1 MSASPKDIKTPPAS
15 DTAASGE
22 KRLQGTDV
30 KVNPAPSASG
40 GSAPGSEGA
49 APRDPGAITIEVDG
63 RKLSA
68 RKGQMLIEVTDA
80 SGIYIPR
87 FCYHNKLSIAA
98 NCRMCLVD
106 VEKAPK
112 PLPAC
117 ATPVA
122 EGMVVRTRS
131 ERARTA
137 QKSTM
142 EFLLINHPLDCP
154 VCDQGGECELQDL
167 ALGYGKDVSRYAE
180 AKRVVIDRDIGPLIS
195 TDMTRCIH
203 CTRCVRF
210 GDEVAGL
217 MEFGGLGRGE
227 HTEIRTFLDRSV
239 DSELSGNV
247 IDLCPV
253 GALTSKPFRFT
264 ARPWELADHASISP
278 HDCVGA
284 NINVQVR
291 RGTVMR
297 VLPRDNEAVNE
308 CWIADRDRFSYEA
321 LKGQDR
327 LRAPMIRRGTEW
339 EPTDWTTAFEFTVS
353 GLRKVLAAHGPESLG
368 ALASPISTL
377 EEFYLLQKL
386 VRALGSGNVD
396 HRLRQ
401 MDFSDDAAAPLYPSL
416 GQPIAELENLDG
428 ALLIGANPRKDQPL
442 INLRLRKSVLK
453 GARVFAINPMDYD
466 FSYKLAGKVIAEP
479 ARMVRALAGV
489 ARALSTLKKAEWPAA
504 FAKPFGDVKPGV
516 SEQAMAEA
524 LLQSQRASV
533 LLGSFAHSHPQAA
546 ALRALA
552 QFVAALC
559 GAKLGQ
565 LPDANGAG
573 AWLAGCV
580 PHRGAAGKPATA
592 GRTTRGMLQAS
603 LKACLLLGVEP
614 ELDCLDGAATGAA
627 LQAAEF
633 VVMLTTFK
641 PSPYR
646 TSAVEYADVWLPL
659 APFTE
664 TDGTFVN
671 AEGRRQEFVASL
683 APLAEARPGWKILRM
698 LGHQLGLSG
707 FDQNGVEDVRREMNL
722 PDALPPVSAFPYTV
736 AAAEKTGPASGQL
749 MRIAEVPI
757 YAVDPIVRRAPAL
770 QKTADNPP
778 PAARMNAAQADKLGL
793 AAGINVQLVTPLGT
807 ALLELVLDER
817 VPDGCVAAPAGY
829 PETVMLG
836 AHGPVTVR
844 AAT

>member
-1 MSASPKDIKTPPAS
+1 MSANPKDIKTPPAS
-15 DTAASGE
+15 DT
-22 KRLQGTDV
+22 V
-30 KVNPAPSASG
+30 
-40 GSAPGSEGA
+40 
-49 APRDPGAITIEVDG
+49 TIEVDG

-122 EGMVVRTRS
+122 EGMVVHTRS
-131 ERARTA
+131 DRARTA

-167 ALGYGKDVSRYAE
+167 AVGYGKDVSRYAE
-180 AKRVVIDRDIGPLIS
+180 AKRIVKDRDIGPLIA

-210 GDEVAGL
+210 GQEVSGV

-227 HTEIRTFLDRSV
+227 HMEIRTFLDRSV

-264 ARPWELADHASISP
+264 ARPWELTDHASISP
-278 HDCVGA
+278 HDCVGT
-284 NINVQVR
+284 NINVQAR

-297 VLPRDNEAVNE
+297 VLPRDNETVNE
-308 CWIADRDRFSYEA
+308 CWLADRDRFSYEA
-321 LKGQDR
+321 LMGEDR
-327 LRAPMIRRGTEW
+327 LRVPMIRRGTEW
-339 EPTDWTTAFEFTVS
+339 EETDWTTAFEFTVA
-353 GLRKVLAAHGPESLG
+353 GLKKVLAAHGPESLG

-386 VRALGSGNVD
+386 MRALGSGNVD

-401 MDFSDDAAAPLYPSL
+401 TDFSDDAAAPLFPSL
-416 GQPIAELENLDG
+416 GRPIAELEYLDG

-442 INLRLRKSVLK
+442 INLRLRKSALK
-453 GARVFAINPMDYD
+453 GARVFAINPVDYD
-466 FSYKLAGKVIAEP
+466 FSYKLAGKVIAGP
-479 ARMVRALAGV
+479 AQMVRALAGV
-489 ARALSTLKKAEWPAA
+489 ARAMSALKKAEWPAA
-504 FAKPFGDVKPGV
+504 FAKHFRDVKPGV

-524 LLQSQRASV
+524 LQQSSRASV
-533 LLGSFAHSHPQAA
+533 LLGSFALSHPQAA

-552 QFVAALC
+552 QYVADLC
-559 GAKLGQ
+559 GAKFGQ

-580 PHRGAAGKPATA
+580 PHRDAAGKTATA
-592 GRTTRGMLQAS
+592 GHTARGMLHAP
-603 LKACLLLGVEP
+603 LKACLLLGLEP
-614 ELDCLDGAATGAA
+614 ELDCLDGAAAA
-627 LQAAEF
+627 AAMRAAEF

-646 TSAVEYADVWLPL
+646 TSAVEYADVWMPL

-671 AEGRRQEFVASL
+671 AEGRRQEFVTAVS
-683 APLAEARPGWKILRM
+683 PLAEARPGWKILRM
-698 LGHQLGLSG
+698 LGHHLGLSG
-707 FDQNGVEDVRREMNL
+707 FEQDGVDDVRREMNL
-722 PDALPPVSAFPYTV
+722 PDAMPAASAFPYSIAATEVTV
-736 AAAEKTGPASGQL
+736 PAAGQL
-749 MRIAEVPI
+749 MRLAEVPI
-757 YAVDPIVRRAPAL
+757 YSVDPIVRRAPAL
-770 QKTADNPP
+770 QKTVDNPP

-793 AAGINVQLVTPLGT
+793 AAGANVQLVTPQG
-807 ALLELVLDER
+807 AASLELVVDDR
-817 VPDGCVAAPAGY
+817 VPDGCVLAPSGY
-829 PETVMLG
+829 PETVMIG

-844 AAT
+844 TAS

>member
-1 MSASPKDIKTPPAS
+1 MSANPKDIKTPPAS
-15 DTAASGE
+15 DT
-22 KRLQGTDV
+22 V
-30 KVNPAPSASG
+30 
-40 GSAPGSEGA
+40 
-49 APRDPGAITIEVDG
+49 TIEVDG

-122 EGMVVRTRS
+122 EGMIVYTRS
-131 ERARTA
+131 DRARTA

-167 ALGYGKDVSRYAE
+167 AVGYGKDVSRYAE
-180 AKRVVIDRDIGPLIS
+180 AKRIVKDRDIGPLIS

-210 GDEVAGL
+210 GQEVSGV

-253 GALTSKPFRFT
+253 GALTSKPFRYT

-308 CWIADRDRFSYEA
+308 CWLADRDRFSYEA
-321 LKGQDR
+321 LMGEDR
-327 LRAPMIRRGTEW
+327 LRVPMIRRGTEW
-339 EPTDWTTAFEFTVS
+339 EETDWTTAFEFTVA
-353 GLRKVLAAHGPESLG
+353 GLKKVLTAHGPESLG

-386 VRALGSGNVD
+386 VRALGSGSVD

-401 MDFSDDAAAPLYPSL
+401 TDFSDDTAAPLFPSL
-416 GQPIAELENLDG
+416 GRPIAELENLDG

-442 INLRLRKSVLK
+442 INLRLRKSALK
-453 GARVFAINPMDYD
+453 GARIFAINPVDYD
-466 FSYKLAGKVIAEP
+466 FSYRLAGKVIAGP
-479 ARMVRALAGV
+479 AQMVRALAGV
-489 ARALSTLKKAEWPAA
+489 ARALSALKKAEWPAA
-504 FAKPFGDVKPGV
+504 FARHFRDVKPGV

-524 LLQSQRASV
+524 LQQSSCASV
-533 LLGSFAHSHPQAA
+533 LLGSFALSHPQAA
-546 ALRALA
+546 ALRSLA
-552 QFVAALC
+552 QYVADLC

-580 PHRGAAGKPATA
+580 PHRGAAGKTATA
-592 GRTTRGMLQAS
+592 GRTARGMLHEPRKS
-603 LKACLLLGVEP
+603 YLLLGLEP
-614 ELDCLDGAATGAA
+614 ELDCLDGAAAA
-627 LQAAEF
+627 AAMRAAEF

-646 TSAVEYADVWLPL
+646 TSAVEYADVWMPL

-671 AEGRRQEFVASL
+671 AEGRRQEFVTAVS
-683 APLAEARPGWKILRM
+683 PLAEARPGWKILRM
-698 LGHQLGLSG
+698 LGHHLGLSG
-707 FDQNGVEDVRREMNL
+707 FEQDGVDDVRREMNL
-722 PDALPPVSAFPYTV
+722 PDAMPAASAFPYSIV
-736 AAAEKTGPASGQL
+736 AAEETVPAAGQL
-749 MRIAEVPI
+749 MRLAEVPI
-757 YAVDPIVRRAPAL
+757 YAMDPIVRRAPAL

-778 PAARMNAAQADKLGL
+778 PAARMNAAQTDKLGL
-793 AAGINVQLVTPLGT
+793 AAGANVQLVTPQG
-807 ALLELVLDER
+807 AVSLELVVDAR
-817 VPDGCVAAPAGY
+817 VPDGCVLAPSGY
-829 PETVMLG
+829 PETVMIG

-844 AAT
+844 AAS

>member
-1 MSASPKDIKTPPAS
+1 MSANPKDIKMPPAS
-15 DTAASGE
+15 DT
-22 KRLQGTDV
+22 V
-30 KVNPAPSASG
+30 
-40 GSAPGSEGA
+40 
-49 APRDPGAITIEVDG
+49 TIEVDG
-63 RKLSA
+63 RRLQA

-80 SGIYIPR
+80 SGITIPR

-122 EGMVVRTRS
+122 EGMVVHTRS
-131 ERARTA
+131 DRARTA

-167 ALGYGKDVSRYAE
+167 AVGYGKDVSRYAE
-180 AKRVVIDRDIGPLIS
+180 AKRIVKDRDIGPLIS

-210 GDEVAGL
+210 GQEIAGV

-227 HTEIRTFLDRSV
+227 HMEIRTFLDRSV

-253 GALTSKPFRFT
+253 GALTSKPFRYT
-264 ARPWELADHASISP
+264 ARPWELEDHASISP

-291 RGTVMR
+291 RGSVMR

-308 CWIADRDRFSYEA
+308 CWLADRDRFSYES
-321 LKGQDR
+321 LKGEDR
-327 LRAPMIRRGTEW
+327 LRVPMIRRGTKW
-339 EPTDWTTAFEFTVS
+339 EETDWTTAFEFTVA
-353 GLRKVLAAHGPESLG
+353 GLKRVLAHGPESLG

-386 VRALGSGNVD
+386 MRALGSGSVD

-401 MDFSDDAAAPLYPSL
+401 MDFSDDGAAPLFPSL
-416 GQPIAELENLDG
+416 GRPIAELESLDS

-442 INLRLRKSVLK
+442 INLRLRKSALK
-453 GARVFAINPMDYD
+453 GARVFAINSVDYD
-466 FSYKLAGKVIAEP
+466 FSYRLAGKVIAGP
-479 ARMVRALAGV
+479 AQMVRALAGV
-489 ARALSTLKKAEWPAA
+489 ARALSALKKAEWPAA
-504 FAKPFGDVKPGV
+504 FAKHFRDVKPGV

-524 LLQSQRASV
+524 LQQSKRASV
-533 LLGSFAHSHPQAA
+533 LLGSFALSHPQAA

-552 QFVAALC
+552 QYVADLC

-580 PHRGAAGKPATA
+580 PHRGAAGKTA
-592 GRTTRGMLQAS
+592 MTGRTARDMLLAPRKS
-603 LKACLLLGVEP
+603 YLLLGLEP
-614 ELDCLDGAATGAA
+614 ELDCLDGAAAGAA
-627 LQAAEF
+627 MRAAEF

-646 TSAVEYADVWLPL
+646 TRAVEYADVWLPL

-671 AEGRRQEFVASL
+671 AEGRRQEFVTAVS
-683 APLAEARPGWKILRM
+683 PLAEARPGWKILRM
-698 LGHQLGLSG
+698 LGHHLGLSG
-707 FDQNGVEDVRREMNL
+707 FEQAGVDDVRREMNL
-722 PDALPPVSAFPYTV
+722 PDTTPAASSFPYTV
-736 AAAEKTGPASGQL
+736 TGAEETLLAAGQL
-749 MRIAEVPI
+749 MRLAEVPI
-757 YAVDPIVRRAPAL
+757 YAMDAIVRRASAL
-770 QKTADNPP
+770 QKTVDNPP

-793 AAGINVQLVTPLGT
+793 APGDNLQLVTPQGVVR
-807 ALLELVLDER
+807 LELVVDAR
-817 VPDGCVAAPAGY
+817 VPDGCVLAPAGY

-844 AAT
+844 VAS

>member
-1 MSASPKDIKTPPAS
+1 MSANPKDIKTPPAS
-15 DTAASGE
+15 DT
-22 KRLQGTDV
+22 V
-30 KVNPAPSASG
+30 
-40 GSAPGSEGA
+40 
-49 APRDPGAITIEVDG
+49 TIEVDG

-87 FCYHNKLSIAA
+87 FCYHNKLSVAA

-122 EGMVVRTRS
+122 DGMVVRTHS
-131 ERARTA
+131 DRARTA

-180 AKRVVIDRDIGPLIS
+180 AKRIVKDKDIGPLIA

-210 GDEVAGL
+210 GQEVAGV

-253 GALTSKPFRFT
+253 GALTSKPFRYT
-264 ARPWELADHASISP
+264 ARPWELEDHASISP

-284 NINVQVR
+284 NINVQAR
-291 RGTVMR
+291 RGQVMR

-321 LKGQDR
+321 LNGEDR
-327 LRAPMIRRGTEW
+327 LRVPMIRRGTKW
-339 EPTDWTTAFEFTVS
+339 EETDWTTALEYTVS
-353 GLRKVLAAHGPESLG
+353 GLKKVLLSHGPESVG

-386 VRALGSGNVD
+386 MRALGSGNVD

-401 MDFSDDAAAPLYPSL
+401 TDFSDDAAAPLFPSL
-416 GQPIAELENLDG
+416 GRPLVELEHLDG

-442 INLRLRKSVLK
+442 VNLRLRKSVQK
-453 GARVFAINPMDYD
+453 GARVFAVNPVDYD
-466 FSYKLAGKVIAEP
+466 FSFKLAGELIAGP
-479 ARMVRALAGV
+479 AQMVRALAGV
-489 ARALSTLKKAEWPAA
+489 ARALSALRKVEFPAA
-504 FAKPFGDVKPGV
+504 FAGYFRDVKPGAM
-516 SEQAMAEA
+516 EQAMAEG
-524 LLQSQRASV
+524 LSRTTNASV
-533 LLGSFAHSHPQAA
+533 LLGSFALSHPQAA
-546 ALRALA
+546 SLRTLA
-552 QFVAALC
+552 QFIADAC
-559 GAKLGQ
+559 GARLGQ
-565 LPDANGAG
+565 LADANGAG
-573 AWLAGCV
+573 AWLAGGV
-580 PHRGAAGKPATA
+580 PHRGVAGKPAIA
-592 GRTTRGMLQAS
+592 GRTARDMLHNP
-603 LKACLLLGVEP
+603 LKAYLLLGLEP
-614 ELDCLDGAATGAA
+614 ELDCLDGAAASTAMR
-627 LQAAEF
+627 AAEF

-646 TSAVEYADVWLPL
+646 TRAVEYADVWLPL

-671 AEGRRQEFVASL
+671 AEGRRQEFAAAV
-683 APLAEARPGWKILRM
+683 APLADSRPGWKMLRM
-698 LGHQLGLSG
+698 LGGLLGLPG
-707 FDQNGVEDVRREMNL
+707 FEQGGVDDVRREIDL
-722 PDALPPVSAFPYTV
+722 PDVGPAATPFPYVIHDPKNDVTP
-736 AAAEKTGPASGQL
+736 AAGQL
-749 MRIAEVPI
+749 MRLAETPI
-757 YAVDPIVRRAPAL
+757 YAVDPIVRRAAAL

-778 PAARMNAAQADKLGL
+778 PAARMNAAQAEKLGFEP
-793 AAGINVQLVTPLGT
+793 GNNVQLVTPQGVVR
-807 ALLELVLDER
+807 LELVVDAR
-817 VPDGCVAAPAGY
+817 VPEGCVLVPAGY

-844 AAT
+844 AAS

>member
-1 MSASPKDIKTPPAS
+1 MSANPKDIKTPPAS
-15 DTAASGE
+15 DS
-22 KRLQGTDV
+22 V
-30 KVNPAPSASG
+30 
-40 GSAPGSEGA
+40 
-49 APRDPGAITIEVDG
+49 TIEVDG

-122 EGMVVRTRS
+122 EGMVVHTRS
-131 ERARTA
+131 DRARTA

-167 ALGYGKDVSRYAE
+167 AMGYGKDVSRYAE
-180 AKRVVIDRDIGPLIS
+180 AKRIVKDRDIGPLIS

-210 GDEVAGL
+210 GEEVAGL

-239 DSELSGNV
+239 NSELSGNV

-264 ARPWELADHASISP
+264 ARPWELSDHASISP

-284 NINVQVR
+284 NLIVQVR

-308 CWIADRDRFSYEA
+308 CWLADRDRFSYEA
-321 LKGQDR
+321 LKGEDR
-327 LRAPMIRRGTEW
+327 LGVPMIRRGTKW
-339 EPTDWTTAFEFTVS
+339 EEADWPTAFEFTVA
-353 GLRKVLAAHGPESLG
+353 GIKKVLAAHGPEMLG
-368 ALASPISTL
+368 ALASPLSTL

-416 GQPIAELENLDG
+416 GRPIAELDNLDG
-428 ALLIGANPRKDQPL
+428 ALLIGSNPRKDQPL
-442 INLRLRKSVLK
+442 INLRLRKSALK
-453 GARVFAINPMDYD
+453 GARVFAINPVDYD
-466 FSYKLAGKVIAEP
+466 FSYKLAGKLIAGP
-479 ARMVRALAGV
+479 AQMVRALAGV
-489 ARALSTLKKAEWPAA
+489 ARALSALKKAEWPAG
-504 FAKPFGDVKPGV
+504 FSKHFRDVKPGV

-524 LLQSQRASV
+524 LLQSKRALV
-533 LLGSFAHSHPQAA
+533 LLGSFALSHPQAA

-552 QFVAALC
+552 QYVADLC

-580 PHRGAAGKPATA
+580 PHRGAAGKAATA
-592 GRTTRGMLQAS
+592 GRTTRGMLHAP
-603 LKACLLLGVEP
+603 LKACLLLGLEP
-614 ELDCLDGAATGAA
+614 ELDCLDGAAAGAA
-627 LQAAEF
+627 MQAAEF

-646 TSAVEYADVWLPL
+646 TRAVEYADVWLPL

-671 AEGRRQEFVASL
+671 AEGRRQEFVAAL
-683 APLAEARPGWKILRM
+683 DPFAEARPGWKILRM
-698 LGHQLGLSG
+698 LGHYLGLSG
-707 FDQNGVEDVRREMNL
+707 FDQDGVEDVRREMNL
-722 PDALPPVSAFPYTV
+722 PDPLSSAPAFPHVVTAV
-736 AAAEKTGPASGQL
+736 EETELAAGQL
-749 MRIAEVPI
+749 MRLAELPI
-757 YAVDPIVRRAPAL
+757 YAVDPIVRRATAL

-793 AAGINVQLVTPLGT
+793 AAGATVQLVTPQGT
-807 ALLELVLDER
+807 AQLELVLDER
-817 VPDGCVAAPAGY
+817 VPDGCVLAPAGY

-844 AAT
+844 AVT